1 MRRVKISKYAKE
13 QGVTYRTIWN
23 WCQSG
28 KLVYEKSPTNTIFI
42 LVDEKI
48 NPINEKNVV
57 YCRVS
62 SSENKSNLESQK
74 QRCLD
79 FCAARGLVVSD
90 AIVEVGSGLNDKREK
105 LRKILADT
113 TIKTIIVENKSRL
126 ASFETTFIE
135 DILKTQGREILYIS
149 EFGENKEQLL
159 ENFISTTISYCSKI
173 YGQKTGKK
181 ISDKIITIL
190 TQNNE

>member
-105 LRKILADT
+105 LRKILADQ
-113 TIKTIIVENKSRL
+113 TIKTIVVEHKDRF
-126 ASFETTFIE
+126 ARFGTTLIE
-135 DILKTQGREILYIS
+135 DLLKIQGRQILYIN
-149 EFGENKEQLL
+149 EVEDKEEDLMQD
-159 ENFISTTISYCSKI
+159 FVSIITSFCARI
-173 YGQKTGKK
+173 YGQRRCKRKTER
-181 ISDKIITIL
+181 IIAEL
-190 TQNNE
+190 TQDNE